1 MTDQHQAIAALIEAI
16 EAGDGISIGD
26 VGEVSSLNAREIL
39 TVMNAY
45 KGSLDAALSLQEAL
59 LPGWF
64 PGVSQ
69 NIHTGY
75 WYAWVQD
82 KVTHHFSAT
91 EADRARAILIAILKA
106 YASQLSPASNR
117 KGAAE

>member
-16 EAGDGISIGD
+16 KAGDELPRPLPFPMYQCVYVIHAFG
-26 VGEVSSLNAREIL
+26 
-39 TVMNAY
+39 
-45 KGSLDAALSLQEAL
+45 GSLDAALSLHKAL

-69 NIHTGY
+69 NINTGY
-75 WYAWVQD
+75 WYAWAQD

-91 EADRARAILIAILKA
+91 EADPARAILIAILKA
-106 YASQLSPASNR
+106 YASQLPAASNS